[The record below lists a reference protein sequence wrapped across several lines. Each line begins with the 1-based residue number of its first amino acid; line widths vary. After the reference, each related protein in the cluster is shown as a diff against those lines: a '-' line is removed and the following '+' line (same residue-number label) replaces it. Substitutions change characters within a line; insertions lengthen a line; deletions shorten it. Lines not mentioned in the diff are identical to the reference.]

1 MSEAAT
7 LEVRPTLTDREFKDR
22 MKAILPH
29 LRAFGR
35 SLCGDRDLADDLV
48 QETMLK
54 AWSARHRFMADTNF
68 RAWCFTILRNH
79 YFSVCR
85 RRKFVGAWDDLV
97 ADRLLA
103 TSADQDATVQL
114 NDVMRAM
121 SQLPVPQR
129 EALILVGA
137 GGLAYEEAAQVM
149 GVAIG
154 TVKSRVARARAA
166 LEALME
172 GGILAHSRNDM
183 APTPDIVVNIMAYMR
198 RIEAQ
203 APGAEQRLA
212 A

>member
-1 MSEAAT
+1 MNDAT
-7 LEVRPTLTDREFKDR
+7 ALEIRPTLTDREFKDR
-22 MKAILPH
+22 MRAILPH

-54 AWSARHRFMADTNF
+54 AWSARSRFMADTNF

-103 TSADQDATVQL
+103 TSADQDANVQL
-114 NDVMRAM
+114 NDVMRALT
-121 SQLPVPQR
+121 QLPQSQR

-172 GGILAHSRNDM
+172 GGVLAQSRSEM
-183 APTPDIVVNIMAYMR
+183 APSTDIVVNIMAYMR

-203 APGAEQRLA
+203 APEPRARLA